1 MKVVDVTDS
10 SALHIATGLR
20 KKHVIGIYKNMDF
33 IKIREYPGFI
43 SLVQS
48 QVKEV
53 PKLINY
59 YPPFSFITPHTAS

>member
-1 MKVVDVTDS
+1 
-10 SALHIATGLR
+10 
-20 KKHVIGIYKNMDF
+20 MDF

-48 QVKEV
+48 QIKEV

-59 YPPFSFITPHTAS
+59 YPPFSFITPPY